1 MLANST
7 ASAMTFWE
15 ELNLKEK
22 IRNLPFPL
30 QLILSGALVVLLLID
45 LVIPDIVPLIDEL
58 VLMFLLYTTTS
69 ASMGT
74 LQDRKRDKLGAER
87 KALDVRDQQIQPEDR
102 TAEGQPGV
110 EDELFAAAQKEL
122 EALEGSPF

>member
-7 ASAMTFWE
+7 ASAVTFWE
-15 ELNLKEK
+15 GLNLKEK

-69 ASMGT
+69 ASFGS
-74 LQDRKRDKLGAER
+74 LKDRKRDKLESDR
-87 KALDVRDQQIQPEDR
+87 KVLDVRDQQIRPEDLA
-102 TAEGQPGV
+102 TDAPQNA